1 MGKSRTGDDLNN
13 KEETN
18 KQKLNKG
25 IQVWFMKDILKQINN
40 NKNIDFKIKNFSRG
54 IEEEWMVIVET
65 HIDDL

>member
-13 KEETN
+13 TEETN
-18 KQKLNKG
+18 KQKPNKG